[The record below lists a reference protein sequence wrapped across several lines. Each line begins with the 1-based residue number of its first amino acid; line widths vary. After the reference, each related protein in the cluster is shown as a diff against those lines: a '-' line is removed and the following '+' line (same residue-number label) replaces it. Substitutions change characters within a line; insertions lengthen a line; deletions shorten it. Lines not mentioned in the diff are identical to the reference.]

1 VSPNNRFIGVFFI
14 EGEHIAKTGFFA
26 GYNSVVWLAI
36 TCQALGGVVVAMV
49 IKDADNITK
58 NLATGMSI
66 VLSVL
71 ASMAFFNF
79 DITPTVRVVSAAIDS
94 HN

>member
-1 VSPNNRFIGVFFI
+1 
-14 EGEHIAKTGFFA
+14 
-26 GYNSVVWLAI
+26 
-36 TCQALGGVVVAMV
+36 MV